1 MVHVSAEI
9 TGMRLAPGSLVVFE
23 GLDRS
28 GKSTQMN
35 RLREFPWVEPAP
47 MFIHMPSGLTSLTQS
62 IYRLTET
69 EPISSP
75 LARQLLHLACHA
87 ENTEALSTAR
97 ATGGAV
103 LDRWW
108 WSTVAYG
115 WFGGHLGAEGVEQAA
130 FFGMIDSVWCR
141 HQADVV
147 FLFMTPYRRDE
158 LNRDAVYDG
167 YTRLAAQH
175 PTLTVE
181 VPASTPDATTDFITA
196 RLVEHGLL
204 TEQP

>member
-1 MVHVSAEI
+1 MAERSR
-9 TGMRLAPGSLVVFE
+9 MRLAPGSMVVLE

-28 GKSTQMN
+28 GKSTQMR
-35 RLREFPWVEPAP
+35 RLQRLPWLEPAP
-47 MFIHMPSGLTSLTQS
+47 MFIHMPSGVARLTQS

-87 ENTEALSTAR
+87 ENAKALSEA
-97 ATGGAV
+97 AADSGVV

-115 WFGGHLGAEGVEQAA
+115 WYGAHLAGQGVEESA
-130 FFGMIDSVWCR
+130 FFGMIDSVWLQHR
-141 HQADVV
+141 ADVV
-147 FLFMTPYRRDE
+147 FLFLTPYQLDE
-158 LNRDAVYDG
+158 LNRDAVHDG

-175 PTLTVE
+175 PMLTVE
-181 VPASTPDATTDFITA
+181 VPIGTPDATADFITA
-196 RLVEHGLL
+196 HLIARGLLVE
-204 TEQP
+204 EA